1 MVLPVSQQGLYQ
13 DGNSIFEDLH
23 VTNALHYDFKK
34 SGTIEVRNINV
45 VGVITATEF
54 SGVDATSLKDDG
66 GTVKIQAT
74 TTGATHSGR
83 AVFNEVELQGK
94 LYDAD
99 GDFGTSGQVLASDGT
114 NTNWIN
120 TGSLTAGAASEV
132 GVTAVSDDSQ
142 HFLTF
147 VDSSTG
153 NENIK
158 VDTDLKYNPS
168 SNTIDTIKI
177 NDLQLVGELK
187 DGDGNFGSSG
197 QVLSSDGTDT
207 AWINTG
213 SLTAGAASEVGVTAV
228 TDSGNHFLTFVDTS
242 SGNENIKVNT
252 NFTYNPSTNTLSQ
265 INIAGNSSAVNLN
278 VTGDLEV
285 TGELKDGDG
294 NFGTSGQV
302 LSSDGT
308 NTAWVN
314 AGSLTAGAAAEVG
327 VTATNN
333 STGTHFLTF
342 VDSSS
347 GNENIRVDTALTFVP
362 STNTISATFSG
373 NGSALTNLDAGEVS
387 SGTLNADRIPDLD
400 ADKIGSGTLDPDRIP
415 NLNANKITIG
425 TLPTDRIANNAITF
439 AKTQDITTNR
449 ILGRDSSGTGNIEQ
463 LTAADVRTLLGL
475 ADIATSASA
484 SDLTGTLATGQIA
497 NDAVTFAK
505 TQNISTSRI
514 LGRDS
519 SGTGNIEELTVAD
532 ARTLLGTTNASNIS
546 SGTLDA
552 ARLPNHSAALL
563 NSGTLDAARISGH
576 SLTLSKIQNITGP
589 VFLGRNN
596 ANSGDIEQLNYDAA
610 AMMIGP
616 QIIRQVKV
624 DSDTGTQYYQY
635 YQGPI
640 NTGLSVSITT
650 AANSNRVLIFY
661 SVYVAAAKSSQT
673 TGIRAVG
680 SRLQRNGTTIN
691 IGSGGSQNQGGYTST
706 GDSFL
711 SNHTNMCLDNV
722 NAGTYTYTVQ
732 IRHHMSASYGNRLC
746 YNRSFDGTYRCRS
759 QLVVMEV
766 ID

>member
-34 SGTIEVRNINV
+34 SGNIEVKNINV

-54 SGVDATSLKDDG
+54 SGVDSTALKDTS
-66 GTVKIQAT
+66 GTVQIQGT
-74 TTGATHSGR
+74 TTGATHAGL
-83 AVFNEVELQGK
+83 AVFNNIEVDGYLEVEGELR
-94 LYDAD
+94 D
-99 GDFGTSGQVLASDGT
+99 GDGNFGTSGQVLSSDGT
-114 NTNWIN
+114 DTRWVN

-132 GVTAVSDDSQ
+132 GITAVNTDSD
-142 HFLTF
+142 HFITF
-147 VDSSTG
+147 VDSSSG
-153 NENIK
+153 NENVR
-158 VDTDLKYNPS
+158 VDTDL
-168 SNTIDTIKI
+168 
-177 NDLQLVGELK
+177 L
-187 DGDGNFGSSG
+187 
-197 QVLSSDGTDT
+197 
-207 AWINTG
+207 
-213 SLTAGAASEVGVTAV
+213 
-228 TDSGNHFLTFVDTS
+228 
-242 SGNENIKVNT
+242 
-252 NFTYNPSTNTLSQ
+252 YNPSTNTLSQ
-265 INIAGNSSAVNLN
+265 INISGNSSAVNLN

-285 TGELKDGDG
+285 SGELKDGDG

-327 VTATNN
+327 VTATNS

-342 VDSSS
+342 VDNSS
-347 GNENIRVDTALTFVP
+347 GNENIRVDTGLTYVP

-373 NGSALTNLDAGEVS
+373 NGSALTQLD
-387 SGTLNADRIPDLD
+387 
-400 ADKIGSGTLDPDRIP
+400 
-415 NLNANKITIG
+415 
-425 TLPTDRIANNAITF
+425 
-439 AKTQDITTNR
+439 
-449 ILGRDSSGTGNIEQ
+449 
-463 LTAADVRTLLGL
+463 
-475 ADIATSASA
+475 
-484 SDLTGTLATGQIA
+484 
-497 NDAVTFAK
+497 
-505 TQNISTSRI
+505 
-514 LGRDS
+514 
-519 SGTGNIEELTVAD
+519 
-532 ARTLLGTTNASNIS
+532 ASNIS
-546 SGTLDA
+546 SGTINDNRLPNSISSNITGNAATADDSDLLQGENGNFYRNANNINNGTLNTARLPITYTKADHVTIQTTGAGHDLKLDA
-552 ARLPNHSAALL
+552 ADHIIFEAGEEEDGAIYFRG
-563 NSGTLDAARISGH
+563 NSGTDSYRFAKSGTGNEGTEGFLNFDNLTSNRTYTFPNAGGTIALTSSNITGTSGGFTAGSASNLDSGTLPTGRIAGH
-576 SLTLSKIQNITGP
+576 SLTFAKIQEITGP

-661 SVYVAAAKSSQT
+661 SVYCAAAQNNQT

-691 IGSGGSQNQGGYTST
+691 VGSGGSQNQGGYTST

>member
-1 MVLPVSQQGLYQ
+1 M
-13 DGNSIFEDLH
+13 
-23 VTNALHYDFKK
+23 
-34 SGTIEVRNINV
+34 
-45 VGVITATEF
+45 
-54 SGVDATSLKDDG
+54 
-66 GTVKIQAT
+66 
-74 TTGATHSGR
+74 
-83 AVFNEVELQGK
+83 
-94 LYDAD
+94 
-99 GDFGTSGQVLASDGT
+99 
-114 NTNWIN
+114 
-120 TGSLTAGAASEV
+120 TAGAASEV

-168 SNTIDTIKI
+168 TNTIDTIKI

-252 NFTYNPSTNTLSQ
+252 NLTYVPSTNTLSQ

-285 TGELKDGDG
+285 TGEFKDGDG

-327 VTATNN
+327 VTASNN
-333 STGTHFLTF
+333 ASGNHFITF
-342 VDSSS
+342 VDSST
-347 GNENIRVDTALTFVP
+347 GNENIRVDTALTYVP
-362 STNTISATFSG
+362 DTNTLSATFSG
-373 NGSALTNLDAGEVS
+373 DGSALTNLDAGEVS
-387 SGTLNADRIPDLD
+387 SGTLNADRVPNLN
-400 ADKIGSGTLDPDRIP
+400 ASKITTGTLGSDRIP
-415 NLNANKITIG
+415 NLNASKITNG
-425 TLPTDRIANNAITF
+425 TLPTDRIANDAVTF
-439 AKTQDITTNR
+439 AKTQNISTNR
-449 ILGRDSSGTGNIEQ
+449 ILGRDSTGTGNIEQ
-463 LTAADVRTLLGL
+463 LQAADVRTLLGL
-475 ADIATSASA
+475 ADIATSGSA
-484 SDLTGTLATGQIA
+484 SDLTGTLATGQIQ
-497 NDAVTFAK
+497 NDAITYAK
-505 TQNISTSRI
+505 IQNVSATNRL

-519 SGTGNIEELTVAD
+519 ANAGNVEEITPANV
-532 ARTLLGTTNASNIS
+532 RTMLGLAASATTNTTNASNID
-546 SGTLDA
+546 SGTLPA
-552 ARLPNHSAALL
+552 
-563 NSGTLDAARISGH
+563 GRIGGH
-576 SLTLSKIQNITGP
+576 SITLAKIQEITGP
-589 VFLGRNN
+589 AFLGRNN
-596 ANSGDIEQLNYDAA
+596 ANTGDIEQLNYDEA

-650 AANSNRVLIFY
+650 ASNSNRVLIFY
-661 SVYVAAAKSSQT
+661 SIYVAAARSSQT

-691 IGSGGSQNQGGYTST
+691 VGSGGSNNQGGYTST

-732 IRHHMSASYGNRLC
+732 IRHHMAASYGNRLC